1 MADLDIIF
9 PIAAYIACALL
20 VIGTVG
26 YIATDDEGKFF
37 KALMWTGATLLM
49 LLELALVFY
58 DQYLQHIT
66 PKP

>member
-1 MADLDIIF
+1 MTDLDIII

-26 YIATDDEGKFF
+26 YIATDESKFF
-37 KALMWTGATLLM
+37 KALMWTGATLLI